1 MNTTT
6 KALAVVFAVCVL
18 TVLSG
23 CDSKGKLGPLK
34 RTALVGMVKQG
45 AEERLWVL
53 YKQEET
59 RRYTTQARY
68 HFELRGYDTSTAD
81 HVWTKRLLTVPYNDG
96 GYNAEGRILGQE
108 GEHVWLFLHNQ
119 PVAVTSARSEWSPIA
134 RALFHSTRS

>member
-119 PVAVTSARSEWSPIA
+119 PVAVTSAHSEWSPIA
-134 RALFHSTRS
+134 RALFYSTRS